1 MAVTALG
8 LLYAEKIYNKL
19 NGGEGLVWPDDIP
32 KRRRHDAY
40 DSYVYRGY
48 TPEIEPP
55 TD

>member
-32 KRRRHDAY
+32 KRRRQDAY

-48 TPEIEPP
+48 KPDIEPP
-55 TD
+55 Q